1 MMISALI
8 ATLLLTQTP
17 PKEEKKA
24 VFVALVGGDVQTV
37 TQGVMKGG
45 TILFKDDKIYKIG
58 SVVEIPEG
66 ATKIDVT
73 GKWVLPGFVA
83 PYAKSLGISPSAGKV
98 ADALDPYSESIKLAL
113 AGGITSAYVEPN
125 SPGGGVFGGAP
136 PPSAPGA
143 VIKMSYGSL
152 EGMLVSEPAGISLAA
167 WIHGSPSE
175 RYELRDTL
183 VKARGQLEKERDY
196 EKRRSENR
204 LKPDEK
210 APRAT
215 GIVETYVRLLKG
227 ELTARIPASHAD
239 EIRRAIDLVNEFHI
253 KAVLT
258 DLIEGWTMAEEI
270 GRARAYGLLEPRGKE
285 HAPRNSP
292 RPAGSSI
299 EQAAILRKAGVK
311 FSLLPPNANVGTGG
325 TAGRDLMTLPL
336 EAAFAIRGGLDEKTA
351 LEAITITAAEICG
364 VDHRVGSL
372 EEGKDADVVVL
383 DGDPFDYRTF
393 VDLTFVN
400 GKLLYEK
407 SKSPYFSHLKKTR

>member
-1 MMISALI
+1 
-8 ATLLLTQTP
+8 
-17 PKEEKKA
+17 
-24 VFVALVGGDVQTV
+24 
-37 TQGVMKGG
+37 
-45 TILFKDDKIYKIG
+45 
-58 SVVEIPEG
+58 
-66 ATKIDVT
+66 
-73 GKWVLPGFVA
+73 
-83 PYAKSLGISPSAGKV
+83 
-98 ADALDPYSESIKLAL
+98 
-113 AGGITSAYVEPN
+113 
-125 SPGGGVFGGAP
+125 
-136 PPSAPGA
+136 
-143 VIKMSYGSL
+143 
-152 EGMLVSEPAGISLAA
+152 MLVAEPAGISLAA
-167 WIHGSPSE
+167 WINGSPSE
-175 RYELRDTL
+175 RYELRDNL

-196 EKRRSENR
+196 DKRRTENR

-227 ELTARIPASHAD
+227 EVTARIPASHAD

-325 TAGRDLMTLPL
+325 TAGRDLLTLPL

-393 VDLTFVN
+393 VELTFVN

-407 SKSPYFSHLKKTR
+407 SKSPYFSHLKKAR